1 VETILVVDDEKNYLL
16 VMATLLTEQGYEV
29 LTAESG
35 EKALGLVKSAVMDLV
50 LTDMKMPR
58 MDGIE
63 LLSRVKQSQPDL
75 PVIVMTAFGTVERAV
90 EAMRKGA
97 FDYITKPFR
106 NEELMM
112 TIRKALEMSR
122 LVRENRELNLA
133 LRQRYGFGG
142 IIGKSKLMLEIFR
155 LVEKVANTRANVLVT
170 GESGTGKELIAKAIH
185 YSGPRSQG
193 PFVAVNCSALAE
205 TLLESELFG
214 HEKGAFTDAH
224 VTRKGR
230 FELSHKGTLFL
241 DEIGDMPGSL
251 QAKLLRVLQERKFER
266 VGGSETIETDVRVIA
281 ATNQDLKREVKA
293 GRFREDLFYRLNVV
307 RIHVPP
313 LRERT
318 DDLPL
323 LVTHFIKKY
332 SAENDKLDLKVS
344 PEALRRVYAYPW
356 PGNVRE
362 LENAVERAVILCSGD
377 TIQAEDLP
385 EDLSKS
391 EGAEQG
397 LTLEQDID
405 VEAFIPPP
413 LGLNEALEAVEK
425 GLLHRAMRRA
435 NNVQSHAAKL
445 LGIKKNVMQYKIKKY
460 SLKNLNIEELEQEMG
475 LEFQA
480 ARYIPDSMGL
490 SQALETVERKM
501 IQRAMTQADNVQARA
516 AEILGIKKSLMQYKL
531 KKYKLQ

>member
-1 VETILVVDDEKNYLL
+1 METILVVDDEKNYLL

-185 YSGPRSQG
+185 AKSRRAHY
-193 PFVAVNCSALAE
+193 PFIAINCGAMPDS
-205 TLLESELFG
+205 LLGSELFG
-214 HEKGAFTDAH
+214 HQKGAFTGA
-224 VTRKGR
+224 VQSRKG
-230 FELSHKGTLFL
+230 FLEVAAGGTLFL
-241 DEIGDMPGSL
+241 DEVGEISPKMQID
-251 QAKLLRVLQERKFER
+251 LLRVLEERKICR
-266 VGGSETIETDVRVIA
+266 IGSSQPVDVDFRLIS
-281 ATNQDLKREVKA
+281 ATRRDLAKAIDAGAFRQD
-293 GRFREDLFYRLNVV
+293 FFYRINV
-307 RIHVPP
+307 IKIDIPP
-313 LRERT
+313 LRKRKS
-318 DDLPL
+318 DIPL
-323 LVTHFIKKY
+323 LIEHFLAKY
-332 SAENDKLDLKVS
+332 SQETVKHVDRVT
-344 PEALRRVYAYPW
+344 PEAQALLMAYDW

-362 LENAVERAVILCSGD
+362 LENVIERAVV
-377 TIQAEDLP
+377 
-385 EDLSKS
+385 LSKTRSLGENAFGFLRASLDGRSPGGSLKAHEKAYIESVLS
-391 EGAEQG
+391 ETGWNVTRAAAV
-397 LTLEQDID
+397 LDINRVTLH
-405 VEAFIPPP
+405 
-413 LGLNEALEAVEK
+413 K
-425 GLLHRAMRRA
+425 
-435 NNVQSHAAKL
+435 
-445 LGIKKNVMQYKIKKY
+445 KIKRY
-460 SLKNLNIEELEQEMG
+460 NLKRE
-475 LEFQA
+475 
-480 ARYIPDSMGL
+480 D
-490 SQALETVERKM
+490 
-501 IQRAMTQADNVQARA
+501 
-516 AEILGIKKSLMQYKL
+516 
-531 KKYKLQ
+531 